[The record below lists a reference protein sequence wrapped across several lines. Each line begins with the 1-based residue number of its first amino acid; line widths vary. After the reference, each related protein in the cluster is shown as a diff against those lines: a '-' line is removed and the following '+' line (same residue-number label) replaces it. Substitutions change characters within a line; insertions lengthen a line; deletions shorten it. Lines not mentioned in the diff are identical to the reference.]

1 MVAPRPPGDRRI
13 SPSGAQPPPTGT
25 GYKAGGIKKQ
35 KQGHPT
41 GCPLKLWSGRRGSNP
56 LPGIPRTAF
65 RHSQEPSRTS
75 HSTGLRPWVEAAG
88 PRLPVAASLRW
99 IFAPIKNGAGDGAR
113 TRYLHLGK
121 VALYQM
127 SYARRTL
134 WIIAKSRR
142 FVNGKSKIFRAFSP
156 AGGPRGDTRGPTRAQ
171 GSNSTSTS
179 SAASWSG

>member
-1 MVAPRPPGDRRI
+1 MERA
-13 SPSGAQPPPTGT
+13 TGLEPASRYPAN
-25 GYKAGGIKKQ
+25 GV
-35 KQGHPT
+35 
-41 GCPLKLWSGRRGSNP
+41 
-56 LPGIPRTAF
+56 

-127 SYARRTL
+127 SYARKWCLR
-134 WIIAKSRR
+134 SE
-142 FVNGKSKIFRAFSP
+142 
-156 AGGPRGDTRGPTRAQ
+156 
-171 GSNSTSTS
+171 SNQRHADFQ
-179 SAASWSG
+179 SAALPTELQRHMGHLRARMENGDPERARTVDLQRDRLAF